1 MSRDPIPRASA
12 VINITTHGAEETR
25 RFGESVGRKIDQ
37 KTLIFLSGDLGAGKT
52 VFVQGLARGLD
63 VPADYYITS
72 PTYALVNEYPGRLKL
87 FHADLYR
94 ISSALELE
102 DMGFD
107 DLDIDHGVLV
117 VEWAERMGPDAPVPD
132 MGVSIRVVDDSIRK
146 ITLFLYGRENTN
158 LVKVLSDKN
167 PV

>member
-1 MSRDPIPRASA
+1 MSRDPIPQASA
-12 VINITTHGAEETR
+12 AIDITTHGAEETR
-25 RFGESVGRKIDQ
+25 RFGESVGRQIDQ
-37 KTLIFLSGDLGAGKT
+37 KTLVFLSGDLGAGKT

-107 DLDIDHGVLV
+107 DLAIDHGVLV

-146 ITLFLYGRENTN
+146 ITLFLYGRRNTN